1 MKAGSR
7 MRIFLA
13 DDHALFRSGLR
24 RILEEEFA
32 GVTIDEASSGS
43 ETLNML
49 RQHRADIL
57 ILDIAMSDTNSLHIL
72 PDLKALQPS
81 MPVLIL
87 SMYNDRHFVVHAL
100 RAGVSGYLTKE
111 HAPDELIRAI
121 RTILAGRRYIGE
133 SLAEQI
139 ADHLAGGDA
148 SRLPHETLSARE
160 LEVLLLIGSGL
171 ALSQIAGKLGLSVK
185 TVSTYRAR
193 ILEKMGLHSNAD
205 LIRYVVRHGLGD

>member
-1 MKAGSR
+1 MTK
-7 MRIFLA
+7 IFLA

-24 RILEEEFA
+24 RILEDEFA
-32 GVTIDEASSGS
+32 GVNIEEASSSS

-49 RQHRADIL
+49 RRSGADVL
-57 ILDIAMSDTNSLHIL
+57 ILDIAMSDKNSLHIL
-72 PDLKALQPS
+72 PEIKALHPS

-87 SMYNDRHFVVHAL
+87 SMYDERQFVVQAL

-133 SLAEQI
+133 SMAEQI
-139 ADHLAGGDA
+139 ADHLAAGDA
-148 SRLPHETLSARE
+148 SRLPHETLSTRE
-160 LEVLLLIGSGL
+160 YEVLLLIASGMP
-171 ALSQIAGKLGLSVK
+171 LSQIAGKLALSVK
-185 TVSTYRAR
+185 TVSTYRTR

>member
-1 MKAGSR
+1 MTK
-7 MRIFLA
+7 IFLA

-24 RILEEEFA
+24 RILEDEFA
-32 GVTIDEASSGS
+32 GVDIEEASSSS
-43 ETLNML
+43 ETLHML
-49 RQHRADIL
+49 RRGGADVL
-57 ILDIAMSDTNSLHIL
+57 ILDIAMSDKNSLQIL
-72 PDLKALQPS
+72 PEIKALHPS

-87 SMYNDRHFVVHAL
+87 SMYDERQFVVQAL

-133 SLAEQI
+133 SMAEQI
-139 ADHLAGGDA
+139 ADHLAAGDA
-148 SRLPHETLSARE
+148 SRLPHETLSTRE
-160 LEVLLLIGSGL
+160 YEVLLLIASGMP
-171 ALSQIAGKLGLSVK
+171 LSQIAGKLALSVK

-205 LIRYVVRHGLGD
+205 LIRYVVMHGLGD

>member
-1 MKAGSR
+1 MTK
-7 MRIFLA
+7 IFLA

-24 RILEEEFA
+24 RILEDEFA
-32 GVTIDEASSGS
+32 GVNIEEASSSS

-49 RQHRADIL
+49 RRGGADVL
-57 ILDIAMSDTNSLHIL
+57 ILDIAMSDKNSLHIL
-72 PDLKALQPS
+72 PEIKALHPS

-87 SMYNDRHFVVHAL
+87 SMYDERQFVVQAL

-121 RTILAGRRYIGE
+121 RTVLAGRRYIGE
-133 SLAEQI
+133 SMAEQI
-139 ADHLAGGDA
+139 ADHLAAGDA
-148 SRLPHETLSARE
+148 SRLPHETLSTRE
-160 LEVLLLIGSGL
+160 YEVLLLIASGMP
-171 ALSQIAGKLGLSVK
+171 LSQIAGKLALSVK
-185 TVSTYRAR
+185 TVSTYRTR

>member
-1 MKAGSR
+1 

>member
-1 MKAGSR
+1 

-32 GVTIDEASSGS
+32 GATIEEASSGR

-72 PDLKALQPS
+72 PDVKALQPS

-87 SMYNDRHFVVHAL
+87 SMYNDRQFVVHAL

-160 LEVLLLIGSGL
+160 LEVLLLVGSGL

>member
-1 MKAGSR
+1 

-193 ILEKMGLHSNAD
+193 ILEKIGLHSNAD

>member
-1 MKAGSR
+1 M
-7 MRIFLA
+7 
-13 DDHALFRSGLR
+13 
-24 RILEEEFA
+24 
-32 GVTIDEASSGS
+32 TIDEASSGS